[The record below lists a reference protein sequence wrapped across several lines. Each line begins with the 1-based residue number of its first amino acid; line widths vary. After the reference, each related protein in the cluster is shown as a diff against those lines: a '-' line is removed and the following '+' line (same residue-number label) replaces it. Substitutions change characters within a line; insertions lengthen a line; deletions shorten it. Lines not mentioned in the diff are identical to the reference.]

1 MKNYIAK
8 IESYNEDDPQ
18 TCIFTVESFDEYAAT
33 LKMDTLVTADMLD
46 DLFAAIRDA
55 VNKLELKTNSY

>member
-8 IESYNEDDPQ
+8 IESYNEDDLQ

-55 VNKLELKTNSY
+55 VNKLELKIDS